1 MTAWE
6 HINQAAVFA
15 AAARQE
21 LIELSHPSLWAP
33 IAQAHQIGT
42 LLDACDR
49 LDDAVLLLHSIRAS
63 LPADA
68 ARDLAAPSQ
77 PTTPIVTTVQQET
90 DR

>member
-1 MTAWE
+1 MTSQSQNLPPKVKTKTKTGA
-6 HINQAAVFA
+6 QRYPA
-15 AAARQE
+15 
-21 LIELSHPSLWAP
+21 LWAP

-68 ARDLAAPSQ
+68 ARALAAPSQ
-77 PTTPIVTTVQQET
+77 PTTPIVTTEQQE
-90 DR
+90 DAC